1 MYYSITVKLPK
12 SKIQQYDM
20 PGPVSVNDLSDAEF
34 QSLILKLYLELC
46 TLFFTATGYSL
57 FKTSI

>member
-1 MYYSITVKLPK
+1 MIYSITVKLPK

-34 QSLILKLYLELC
+34 QSLINLSQATSNYLKTC
-46 TLFFTATGYSL
+46 Q
-57 FKTSI
+57 I